1 MDILPSSRQLGGA
14 EIELVEESNREK
26 KLKEQVDRLR
36 EDYDYIIIDAPPTLG
51 LLTLNGLNAA
61 DGLLVP
67 LQCEYYAL
75 EGLGDITNT
84 FQLVKRHMN
93 PNLELEGILL
103 TMYDGRRTNLAQE
116 VAEEVRAHFKD
127 KVFQT
132 VIPRT
137 VRLSEA
143 PSYGM
148 PILEYDPKSKGA
160 EVYEAL
166 AKGGDQTWQKTEINE
181 DWGRGLGALIPAAE
195 EEFMMENSKKP
206 SNTAAPENNEGEACF
221 RSSTCFKD

>member
-1 MDILPSSRQLGGA
+1 MLLPLW
-14 EIELVEESNREK
+14 
-26 KLKEQVDRLR
+26 
-36 EDYDYIIIDAPPTLG
+36 G

-103 TMYDGRRTNLAQE
+103 TMYDGRTNLAQE

-132 VIPRT
+132 VIP
-137 VRLSEA
+137 
-143 PSYGM
+143 
-148 PILEYDPKSKGA
+148 
-160 EVYEAL
+160 
-166 AKGGDQTWQKTEINE
+166 
-181 DWGRGLGALIPAAE
+181 
-195 EEFMMENSKKP
+195 
-206 SNTAAPENNEGEACF
+206 
-221 RSSTCFKD
+221 

>member
-1 MDILPSSRQLGGA
+1 MRITTISLLMLLPLW
-14 EIELVEESNREK
+14 
-26 KLKEQVDRLR
+26 
-36 EDYDYIIIDAPPTLG
+36 G

-103 TMYDGRRTNLAQE
+103 TMYDGRTNLAQE

-127 KVFQT
+127 KVFQ
-132 VIPRT
+132 R
-137 VRLSEA
+137 
-143 PSYGM
+143 
-148 PILEYDPKSKGA
+148 
-160 EVYEAL
+160 
-166 AKGGDQTWQKTEINE
+166 
-181 DWGRGLGALIPAAE
+181 
-195 EEFMMENSKKP
+195 
-206 SNTAAPENNEGEACF
+206 
-221 RSSTCFKD
+221 